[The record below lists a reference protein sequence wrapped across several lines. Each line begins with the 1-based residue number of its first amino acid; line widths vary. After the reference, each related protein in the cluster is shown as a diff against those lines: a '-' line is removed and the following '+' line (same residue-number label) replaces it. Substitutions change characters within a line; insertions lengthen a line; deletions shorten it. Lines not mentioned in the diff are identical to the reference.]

1 MAIGKIDRE
10 EAPRERLVRYGA
22 QSLSTEELISML
34 LGTGTAAGV
43 SAATRLLAKFGG
55 SSGLARA
62 AMRDVA
68 KVHGVGLHRAAQLM
82 ASIELGRRM
91 TARVRSTPAVVRGP
105 EDVADLLLPSMQG
118 SKQEQFTVL
127 LLDTKHN
134 VLKITPVSVGTL
146 DASLVHPREVFR
158 EAIASSAAAIIVA
171 HNHPSGDP
179 TPSEEDRRVTERLMA
194 AGQLIG
200 IEVLDHVIVGDDR
213 WVSMK
218 RQNLV

>member
-1 MAIGKIDRE
+1 LAIEKAERE
-10 EAPRERLVRYGA
+10 ETPRERLVRYGA
-22 QSLSTEELISML
+22 QALSTAELISLL
-34 LGTGTAAGV
+34 LGSGTTAGLATAA
-43 SAATRLLAKFGG
+43 RLLEKFGG
-55 SSGLARA
+55 PAGLARA

-68 KVHGVGLHRAAQLM
+68 KVSGVGLHRAAQLM

-91 TARVRSTPAVVRGP
+91 TARVRSTPAMVRGP
-105 EDVADLLLPSMQG
+105 EDVAELLLPAMQG
-118 SKQEQFTVL
+118 AKQEQFTVL
-127 LLDTKHN
+127 LLDTKHR

-158 EAIASSAAAIIVA
+158 EAIASCAAAVIVA